1 MVFRVTPGQ
10 LVSQTIRS
18 AQSHAARL
26 SIYQN
31 QTTTGLKLNKPSDD
45 PAGTKALIGVQ
56 AAIGRMD
63 TEQLNITATRQRL
76 GVANSQLIESQQI
89 LVKVQDIA
97 LQARQAVEP
106 TERQALAQE
115 IAGLRERLL
124 DLANTRH
131 NGEFLFAG
139 AASNVRP
146 FELSYD
152 GTVTYVGADVRGA
165 TQIRPTTRIDV
176 LYTGAEVFL
185 SNDRQASTFLG
196 TTGAAPGTGVDSA
209 TGYGELRVIHTLT
222 TYAGGS
228 GIAAGSS
235 SAAGDTVIG
244 PSGAHNLT
252 IVDTSGTG
260 AAGTVSLN
268 GGPPVAFANTDTN
281 LQVTGPEGEIVFVD
295 TTSITAG
302 FSGSVALAATG
313 ALSTD
318 DGATQLAIDFSANQ
332 QVVNAATGE
341 VTNVESTNIRRVGS
355 EAVDYTGTVDMFE
368 LLDRL
373 QSDLTDEA
381 NVGNSDWHQSMNRH
395 LQDID
400 SAQNRLLNVV
410 GQQAVSLE
418 NLDALESRISDLQI
432 EQEKLASDIAGA
444 DMAEAVLRL
453 QQEQTMLQYT
463 LAASARMFDVS
474 IVDYL

>member
-1 MVFRVTPGQ
+1 MVSRVTPGQ

-18 AQSHAARL
+18 AQLHAARL
-26 SIYQN
+26 SVYQN

-45 PAGTKALIGVQ
+45 PAGTKAIIGAH
-56 AAIGRMD
+56 AAIARMD
-63 TEQLNITATRQRL
+63 TERSNITTTRQRL
-76 GVANSQLIESQQI
+76 GTANSQLLEAQQI
-89 LVKVQDIA
+89 LVKVNDLV
-97 LQARQAVEP
+97 LQARQSVEP
-106 TERQALAQE
+106 TEREILAKE
-115 IAGLRERLL
+115 VAGLRGRLV
-124 DLANTRH
+124 DLANTRYG
-131 NGEFLFAG
+131 GEYLFAG
-139 AASNVRP
+139 AASNVQP
-146 FELSYD
+146 FQVAAD
-152 GTVTYVGADVRGA
+152 GTVAYAGADVRGA

-176 LYTGAEVFL
+176 LYSGSEVFL
-185 SNDRQASTFLG
+185 SGDRRPSSFLG
-196 TTGAAPGTGVDSA
+196 PTGAAPGLGTDSA

-228 GIAAGSS
+228 GVAAGSG

-268 GGPPVAFANTDTN
+268 GGPPVAFTNADSN
-281 LQVTGPEGEIVFVD
+281 LQVTGPDGEIVFVD

-302 FSGSVALAATG
+302 FSGSVALTASG

-318 DGATQLAIDFSANQ
+318 NGATQVAIDFSANQ
-332 QVVNAATGE
+332 QVLSGATGK
-341 VTNVESTNIRRVGS
+341 VTNVDSSNIRRAGT
-355 EAVDYTGTVDMFE
+355 ETVDYTGTADVFA

-373 QSDLTDEA
+373 HSDLTNEA
-381 NVGNSDWHQSMNRH
+381 GVGNADWHRSMSRH
-395 LQDID
+395 LQDIESTQD
-400 SAQNRLLNVV
+400 RWLNVI

-418 NLDALESRISDLQI
+418 NLDALQSRISDLQF

-444 DMAEAVLRL
+444 DMANAVLRL

-463 LAASARMFDVS
+463 LAASARMFDIS